1 MTYYKFLRLKNG
13 QVISDWDESIWE
25 RNEWR
30 DIAIAP
36 VLQAQ
41 GFYATERIA
50 DAVPWFGNV
59 LAEVEV
65 RGLSVAGNVVTA
77 HQGMR
82 ITRAWKFSRQ
92 DWVDLAIHAAWLV
105 LPIFESR
112 FPDDKR
118 PRAALQ
124 SGSAV
129 AAARAAGGAADIGA
143 RSAGHAARA
152 AAAAADART
161 RTADAAAYAALAVNS
176 ADGAAHGI
184 SPAVRAD
191 VRDKIEAW
199 LHERIRS
206 MESVW

>member
-1 MTYYKFLRLKNG
+1 M
-13 QVISDWDESIWE
+13 
-25 RNEWR
+25 
-30 DIAIAP
+30 
-36 VLQAQ
+36 
-41 GFYATERIA
+41 RIA
-50 DAVPWFGNV
+50 
-59 LAEVEV
+59 
-65 RGLSVAGNVVTA
+65 
-77 HQGMR
+77 
-82 ITRAWKFSRQ
+82 RAWKFSRQ
-92 DWVDLAIHAAWLV
+92 DWVDLAIHAAGLV

-124 SGSAV
+124 SGSAA
-129 AAARAAGGAADIGA
+129 AAARAAGGAAEIGA

-152 AAAAADART
+152 AAAAADAGT